1 MNLKNK
7 LNLNLRNLIFLAPFM
22 SLIVIFFISLFQ
34 DKFSYLQFYLLAADS
49 FYYFS
54 VATEKAFSFDNV
66 YLTNGYHPTWQVLL
80 VLLNQVG
87 INKFT
92 IIPIALL
99 FNLFFLMT
107 TILIFYKMF
116 YEKNFQKSA
125 YSFLIVPGT
134 RIYFLYFQINLII
147 YIFFFLNGM
156 ESSLAMLFIT
166 LLIFYF
172 PTKYKSNYMEFYSC

>member
-92 IIPIALL
+92 IIPIALYL
-99 FNLFFLMT
+99 
-107 TILIFYKMF
+107 
-116 YEKNFQKSA
+116 
-125 YSFLIVPGT
+125 
-134 RIYFLYFQINLII
+134 IYF
-147 YIFFFLNGM
+147 
-156 ESSLAMLFIT
+156 S
-166 LLIFYF
+166 
-172 PTKYKSNYMEFYSC
+172 